1 MLHLNSERVLVH
13 FKTINFFNIAISSPY
28 SNRSYKLVIA
38 IFVALNLIAVAVFY
52 FNPLLLFCIA
62 SPKGIAFP
70 IIASHKVITLQT
82 IATTL
87 VIALSIDE

>member
-13 FKTINFFNIAISSPY
+13 FKTIIFFNIAISSPY
-28 SNRSYKLVIA
+28 SNRSYKLIA

-62 SPKGIAFP
+62 SPKGIALP
-70 IIASHKVITLQT
+70 IIASHKVITLPT